1 MHLDLTLAPVQSLAG
16 LTGDASE
23 GAEETGRLSSCFGLK
38 SCISS
43 LGCPEITYIG
53 LSGSGGPGLVVQ
65 GHGPVIKWKI
75 STTVTIWTQRVE
87 GKGPLCVLSCSFQKK
102 KLRLLMRVWLNV
114 HAHT

>member
-65 GHGPVIKWKI
+65 GRGPVIKWKI
-75 STTVTIWTQRVE
+75 STTVTIWTQTGRRQ
-87 GKGPLCVLSCSFQKK
+87 GPTLYPKLLFPEK